1 VPGELLVERPQLLID
16 GDKSTIHLLFQRRK
30 SVIHPQLETGDR
42 LTKTVHHFRMLRD
55 PSFKGTYALV
65 ENRHNLLLPFR
76 PVTNDRARKS
86 RDRADRN
93 RPEFRDV
100 WRRD

>member
-1 VPGELLVERPQLLID
+1 
-16 GDKSTIHLLFQRRK
+16 
-30 SVIHPQLETGDR
+30 
-42 LTKTVHHFRMLRD
+42 MLRD